1 MFCSRIAKRPACAR
15 LSTAGRCAS
24 AEIAGRNAIGGA
36 RLPVGGF
43 PRQGLWAVLVLAL
56 LVTAN
61 GCATARYLQSRPI
74 RDNAL
79 ANSLHLMQWKGPEIS
94 ERTQGTLRRYG
105 LSETYDANCD
115 VCINQLRSLNHQNLD
130 SELTYAV
137 SELAYVEG
145 KKAERRGQ
153 SSDAMNHYGIA
164 LTTSYRYLFGDQLAD
179 VRNQYDPQFR
189 AVCDL
194 YNESLE
200 DLLRVLCS
208 ENRLRPGQT
217 YTIQTADR
225 KFVIRTEMR
234 GAWKPDE
241 FDRYEFVSDFDIKTL
256 RNRHTTFG
264 LGVPLVAVRKPRGKE
279 DGREK
284 YYPEGLSYAVTA
296 LLRCSTGIGPGS
308 QQVANHDLLSPQST
322 TKLASHNVPNFAGSG
337 MTSGEPEETPI
348 CVLEFFDPLRANQIK
363 LADDWVPLE
372 TDLTTPLAYFLDSD
386 EYRKRDR
393 ATEGLLDPDDAQ
405 QKRGLYMLE
414 PYDPNRIPVLMVH
427 GLWSSP
433 LTWMDMFNDLR
444 SFPEIR
450 QRYQFWFY
458 LYPSGQPFWISAT
471 QLRSDLFAM
480 RQTFDA
486 TGQDRAIDNM
496 VLVGHSMGGLISRMQ
511 TIDSGDD
518 FWNLVTDQPR
528 EKLRGPPQDVNKLV
542 SALDF
547 RPNKS
552 ISRVITIGTPH
563 RGSNLANT
571 TVRWLAGK
579 VIKLPKMAVSTSTRL
594 TRANPG
600 FFRDTRLLTEANAV
614 DSLAPDSPIFP
625 VMLRAKKAS
634 QVRFHNIVG
643 VLDDPPLLAGRKHR
657 GDGVVEYA
665 SAKMDDVQSELVI
678 DATHTNIHM
687 TGKAIFEVRR
697 ILLEHIEEVDSEDRL
712 AWDAPTRTPLTADGA
727 SGLISDPRFRYES
740 TNNNQSVYQLSG
752 SQDGRRLK

>member
-1 MFCSRIAKRPACAR
+1 MVCFTLAIRWASPNEMTRDSSKFGWFGRVAIAAC
-15 LSTAGRCAS
+15 L
-24 AEIAGRNAIGGA
+24 
-36 RLPVGGF
+36 
-43 PRQGLWAVLVLAL
+43 LAL
-56 LVTAN
+56 LVSSS
-61 GCATARYLQSRPI
+61 GCVTSRYLQSRPF

-79 ANSLHLMQWKGPEIS
+79 STSLNLMQWKGPEVS
-94 ERTQGTLRRYG
+94 ERTQGTLRRFG
-105 LSETYDANCD
+105 LSETYDQDCQ
-115 VCINQLRSLNHQNLD
+115 VCIGKLRGLNQNDLD
-130 SELTYAV
+130 SELTYAI

-145 KKAERRGQ
+145 KKSERRGRA
-153 SSDAMNHYGIA
+153 SDAMNHYGIA
-164 LTTSYRYLFGDQLAD
+164 LTTSYRYLFSEELSD

-234 GAWKPDE
+234 GAWSPDE

-264 LGVPLVAVRKPRGKE
+264 LGVPLVAVRKPRG
-279 DGREK
+279 DDPREK
-284 YYPEGLSYAVTA
+284 YYPEGLSYSVTA
-296 LLRCSTGIGPGS
+296 LLRCSTGAGNPYATAS
-308 QQVANHDLLSPQST
+308 HSDALSPNTS
-322 TKLASHNVPNFAGSG
+322 TKLAAHHVADPNLLAGDNLPASA
-337 MTSGEPEETPI
+337 PDETPI

-363 LADDWVPLE
+363 LGDDWVPLE

-405 QKRGLYMLE
+405 LKRGLYMLE

-458 LYPSGQPFWISAT
+458 LYPSGQPFWLSAT

-486 TGQDRAIDNM
+486 TGQDRAIDNT
-496 VLVGHSMGGLISRMQ
+496 VLVGHSMGGLIARMQ

-518 FWNLVTDQPR
+518 FWNILTDQPR
-528 EKLRGPPQDVNKLV
+528 EKLRGPPDDVNKLV

-552 ISRVITIGTPH
+552 VSRVVTIGTPH
-563 RGSNLANT
+563 RGSTLANSAT
-571 TVRWLAGK
+571 RWLAGK
-579 VIKLPKMAVSTSTRL
+579 IIKLPKIAVSTGSRL

-625 VMLRAKKAS
+625 VLMRAKKAKH
-634 QVRFHNIVG
+634 VRFHNIIG
-643 VLDDPPLLAGRKHR
+643 VLEDPPLLAGRGHR
-657 GDGVVEYA
+657 GDSVVEYA
-665 SAKMDDVQSELVI
+665 SAKMDDVESELVI
-678 DATHTNIHM
+678 DANHTSIHM

-697 ILLEHIEEVDSEDRL
+697 ILLEHLQEIDSEDRL
-712 AWDAPTRTPLTADGA
+712 AWDAPTRTPLIADA
-727 SGLISDPRFRYES
+727 AEGLISDPRYRYENPS
-740 TNNNQSVYQLSG
+740 KPASVYQLIG
-752 SQDGRRLK
+752 GREDTELQRR